1 MQSSLIGKIDKANR
15 YAREPERVSF
25 SSFEASFAGGSDDHT
40 VRYSEGQ
47 WDCTCNFF
55 STWRVCSHSM
65 AMEKLLDNMVT
76 IQSTEV
82 LHAGTTAD
90 G

>member
-1 MQSSLIGKIDKANR
+1 MGLHLQLLQ
-15 YAREPERVSF
+15 YA
-25 SSFEASFAGGSDDHT
+25 
-40 VRYSEGQ
+40 
-47 WDCTCNFF
+47 
-55 STWRVCSHSM
+55 WRVCSHSM